1 MYVSTIRIS
10 NLRSFREAEVAFC
23 HPGCEN
29 APQLDNVT
37 LLLGDNGA
45 GKTSILRAVALAA
58 LAPII
63 GSSGFRP
70 YRLVRQAREEAA
82 RLAVIKGDFILHDQD
97 LGSASRDKEV
107 LSQTH
112 THIERRGDFEQISA
126 MSASTSGGPWEGI
139 FEESSPAFLVLGYG
153 ASRRVE
159 GVATVDVSLRA
170 KSRFIRYDRVAGLF
184 EEGVTLVPL
193 GSWLPR
199 FRSENPGRHRQV
211 ITLVNRLLPPET
223 RIQEEPEGSEYIF
236 LHNGASVPF
245 AALSDG
251 YRAFIGW
258 IADLLYHVSMGAP
271 SGARLDETRGIVLLD
286 EVDLHLHPAWQRRV
300 VPQLAKA
307 LPNLQFILTSH
318 SPLVVGT
325 LHSENLRL
333 IEADETGASVVK
345 RLQEHVHGLT
355 ADQILVSSYF
365 GLSTPRAPE
374 AVAELVGLSR
384 RAHEGDP
391 AAARAFLSRLSESTF
406 TPEERALAASADQD
420 ASLARNGSRK
430 RRRKQ

>member
-1 MYVSTIRIS
+1 LYVSRIRIS
-10 NLRSFREAEVAFC
+10 NLRSFREAEAAFC
-23 HPGCEN
+23 HPGCEG
-29 APQLDNVT
+29 APQVDNVT

-45 GKTSILRAVALAA
+45 GKTSVLRAVALAA
-58 LAPII
+58 LAPVI

-70 YRLVRQAREEAA
+70 YRLVRRTDTEAA
-82 RLAVIKGDFILHDQD
+82 PVASISGDFILHVQD
-97 LGSASRDKEV
+97 VGRDHGAAEQKAETKT
-107 LSQTH
+107 L
-112 THIERRGDFEQISA
+112 IERRGDLETVVPTPSKG
-126 MSASTSGGPWEGI
+126 SEWEGI
-139 FEESSPAFLVLGYG
+139 FEEGSPAFLVVGYG

-159 GVATVDVSLRA
+159 SSATLDVSSRA
-170 KSRFIRYDRVAGLF
+170 KSRFVRYERVAGLF
-184 EEGVTLVPL
+184 EDHVTLVPL

-211 ITLVNRLLPPET
+211 ISLINRLLPPET

-258 IADLLYHVSMGAP
+258 VADLLYHVSMGAP

-286 EVDLHLHPAWQRRV
+286 EVDLHLHPAWQRVV

-307 LPNLQFILTSH
+307 LPRLQFILTSH

-333 IEADETGASVVK
+333 IEADESGASMVK

-374 AVAELVGLSR
+374 AVALSR
-384 RAHEGDP
+384 RAHEGDHE
-391 AAARAFLSRLSESTF
+391 AARAFLTRLSESTF
-406 TPEERALAASADQD
+406 TREERAVAAAGAED
-420 ASLARNGSRK
+420 AQPGNGVRK
-430 RRRKQ
+430 RRRKP